1 MLRLLTLASVAGIA
15 AATKCD
21 DVTNG
26 LTCPANTAATGPVG
40 TCAGAVCNQADR
52 QVCCTAT
59 AGDFWI
65 TCDGTVTAS
74 TATCTGNK
82 LAGGA
87 RITASTNTADAT
99 CAACTGTAD
108 FGPANGASDC

>member
-1 MLRLLTLASVAGIA
+1 MKNAFAGLRGSEEPVAQAGFYLLPRLAG
-15 AATKCD
+15 
-21 DVTNG
+21 TN
-26 LTCPANTAATGPVG
+26 T
-40 TCAGAVCNQADR
+40 
-52 QVCCTAT
+52 
-59 AGDFWI
+59 
-65 TCDGTVTAS
+65 

-108 FGPANGASDC
+108 FGPANGASDCVAVNTAAASAAISQ